1 MIVLIWIVLLVI
13 GEEGVE
19 LEALLEVLCGLK
31 ASNVLEHVEVAVGVG
46 AGLNKTVPVHALQ
59 TNVRIVLLEAEV
71 HGRVEPDVWPLNS
84 VHILTRH
91 LKLTEVEVFR
101 EHLHLSLIN
110 KKNLLN
116 QL

>member
-13 GEEGVE
+13 GEEGVQ
-19 LEALLEVLCGLK
+19 LEALFEVLCGLK
-31 ASNVLEHVEVAVGVG
+31 AANVLEHVEVAVGVG
-46 AGLNKTVPVHALQ
+46 AGLDETVPVHALQ
-59 TNVRIVLLEAEV
+59 TNVCIVLLKAEV
-71 HGRVEPDVWPLNS
+71 HCRVESDVWPLDS

-91 LKLTEVEVFR
+91 LKLTEVEVFG

-110 KKNLLN
+110 INNLLN